1 MGSCLGALP
10 FVFLNDM
17 FFTLFFFGDFCVSIC
32 DFERGKYKSKIFVF
46 EFVLGFLFVFEILKG
61 ESLNLKFLCLSLC

>member
-1 MGSCLGALP
+1 MGSCLGSLP

-32 DFERGKYKSKIFVF
+32 DFERGKYKYKIFVF
-46 EFVLGFLFVFEILKG
+46 EFRVLVATLVRLKNMILGFLFLGFYLG
-61 ESLNLKFLCLSLC
+61 